1 MAHPHNAHRQHK
13 VEHSRVAHITKGYA
27 AGGAVHS
34 DEAED
39 RTMVKGMVKK
49 SALKA
54 EGGKPKHRA
63 DKPHRARGGK
73 VKRADGG
80 TAGKREYN
88 AQADEQA
95 SPSSDY
101 AMRQMMGRARG
112 GRTKKGGKTVVNVIN
127 AGGHQNPT
135 PMAGP
140 MAGGPPPPMPPGP
153 PMPPRPMPGPPPG
166 PMPGGPPGMPPGM
179 PPRKAGGR
187 AYAKGGR
194 VADGPAYQEGRRNGT
209 QITHSPGKNDQ
220 AGLNRGKPITYK
232 TGGVVRQRAD
242 GGRTDDYVSGT
253 QFFHNESRSS
263 GRAGAGSPTGKDARA
278 RGGAVEASNKV
289 EPATKLPGGSGGGE
303 ARLAKEKRAARDYA
317 RAK

>member
-1 MAHPHNAHRQHK
+1 MAHPHAAHRQHK

-140 MAGGPPPPMPPGP
+140 MAAAPPPMAGP

-209 QITHSPGKNDQ
+209 QVTHSPGKNDQ
-220 AGLNRGKPITYK
+220 AGLNRGKPITY
-232 TGGVVRQRAD
+232 
-242 GGRTDDYVSGT
+242 
-253 QFFHNESRSS
+253 
-263 GRAGAGSPTGKDARA
+263 A
-278 RGGAVEASNKV
+278 RGGKV
-289 EPATKLPGGSGGGE
+289 ESPNGVAAATKLPGGSGGGE
-303 ARLAKEKRAARDYA
+303 ARLAKEKRASRDYK
-317 RAK
+317 RA